1 MSYAACEVVWVQL
14 IAGTAQWS
22 QIWKAAAVCLNFV
35 YKISIFTSFFLP
47 HPKPVCWFLS
57 ASFIYKTW
65 TVAETAVFDSHPSW
79 DNRRIFIKHKAFI
92 YCSTHM
98 IGFIL
103 HLPKECATKVK
114 KVFSVFLSCSILWNI
129 LEYNLWKNN
138 GSVFSTAVF
147 LLSVLPSLCWIFFL
161 LKGTLMIQNHIS
173 VWMLHTAVLSN
184 ILWELTHPLF
194 H

>member
-1 MSYAACEVVWVQL
+1 MKGNWANVLLKILHYIFLGGCWSSKGRWMSYAACEVVWVQL
-14 IAGTAQWS
+14 IAGAAQWS

-35 YKISIFTSFFLP
+35 YKKVFSLLFFFPIPNQFADSCLQAL
-47 HPKPVCWFLS
+47 F
-57 ASFIYKTW
+57 YKTW

-114 KVFSVFLSCSILWNI
+114 KVFSVFLCCSILWNI

-147 LLSVLPSLCWIFFL
+147 LLSVLPSLCWIFFF
-161 LKGTLMIQNHIS
+161 
-173 VWMLHTAVLSN
+173 A
-184 ILWELTHPLF
+184 
-194 H
+194 